1 MDTSVTTNDCDDLD
15 LVRSGDLEAFGR
27 IHDRHAALILSVCR
41 RHGPGGPHGSRT
53 EAEDATQE
61 VFIRAYR
68 KLDSVDDCTGL
79 AAWLCSIARFV
90 VRERRR
96 AIARRLKHE
105 EAAMTS
111 AINQHGA
118 VDRRK
123 PSADAERRE
132 RFAALEAAL
141 DRLPDQERLAIHI
154 QYLEHDP
161 VDAARRALGLS
172 RSGFYKLLGRAR
184 SRLAD
189 QLRDHAPEDSR

>member
-68 KLDSVDDCTGL
+68 KLDSIDDCTRL
-79 AAWLCSIARFV
+79 AAWFCTIARFV

-96 AIARRLKHE
+96 AMARRLKHE
-105 EAAMTS
+105 GEAMSS
-111 AINQHGA
+111 AIHTHGG
-118 VDRRK
+118 
-123 PSADAERRE
+123 ADSTSPATDLERHE
-132 RFAALEAAL
+132 RFSSLEAAL
-141 DRLPDQERLAIHI
+141 EKLPDEQRLAIHLH
-154 QYLEHDP
+154 YLEHDP
-161 VDAARRALGLS
+161 VDAARRTLGLS

-184 SRLAD
+184 ASLAD
-189 QLRDHAPEDSR
+189 LLRDFSPEDDR

>member
-1 MDTSVTTNDCDDLD
+1 MDPSVTTNDCDDLE

-27 IHDRHAALILSVCR
+27 IHDRHASVVLSFCR
-41 RHGPGGPHGSRT
+41 RHGPGGPQGSRT

-68 KLDSVDDCTGL
+68 KLDSVDDCTRL
-79 AAWLCSIARFV
+79 IAWLCTIARYV

-111 AINQHGA
+111 AIHLHGGA
-118 VDRRK
+118 DRTS
-123 PSADAERRE
+123 PAADPERRE
-132 RFAALEAAL
+132 RFAALESAL
-141 DRLPDQERLAIHI
+141 DRLSDDERLAIHLH
-154 QYLEHDP
+154 YLETDP
-161 VDAARRALGLS
+161 VAAARRALGIS

-184 SRLAD
+184 ASLAD
-189 QLRDHAPEDSR
+189 LLREHAPEDHR